1 MFFKQKP
8 QKGVLNSTLI
18 FKITF
23 DFSFLFF
30 SLIFLGYIFLG
41 NKNRGKLAA
50 KKKKITEN
58 LINIIMVFKIILKNG
73 VIKSS
78 QIFKNSI

>member
-23 DFSFLFF
+23 DFFF
-30 SLIFLGYIFLG
+30 SFRLHFLR
-41 NKNRGKLAA
+41 NQKQRKTRSQEKKNHRKFDKFHYGFQNNP
-50 KKKKITEN
+50 KK
-58 LINIIMVFKIILKNG
+58 
-73 VIKSS
+73 
-78 QIFKNSI
+78 